1 MSETSPFS
9 SEKSCR
15 KFSASASSKITLIEM
30 HGSIRQ
36 RDVRQAKNTR
46 AKIWTAAFTLEQVN
60 FSMKSKKNLFPKLFR
75 RDAWFHYTTWQS
87 IQLQVM
93 RIDGAAADF
102 SKVFSS
108 IFLKDYRRTQL
119 HIHYVIYCPLKESR
133 FFQKFF
139 RRLFSHFLLSFIKN
153 YTIHWVLLPTDRW
166 RFDGFF
172 ESFFVG
178 FFTKFYKKLYNTE
191 YYYLL
196 IDGASTD
203 FSKVFSSILFSKCF
217 KRIHPIA

>member
-1 MSETSPFS
+1 
-9 SEKSCR
+9 
-15 KFSASASSKITLIEM
+15 
-30 HGSIRQ
+30 
-36 RDVRQAKNTR
+36 
-46 AKIWTAAFTLEQVN
+46 
-60 FSMKSKKNLFPKLFR
+60 
-75 RDAWFHYTTWQS
+75 
-87 IQLQVM
+87 M

-139 RRLFSHFLLSFIKN
+139 CRLFSHFLLSFIKN
-153 YTIHWVLLPTDRW
+153 YNTENTDGVTIATDRW

-178 FFTKFYKKLYNTE
+178 YSLIFYQVL
-191 YYYLL
+191 
-196 IDGASTD
+196 
-203 FSKVFSSILFSKCF
+203 
-217 KRIHPIA
+217 